1 MTWWIVPSGDR
12 ETDLVVELGRRGD
25 VAFLLDVKSHAAG
38 PDQDAATLR
47 SERLRDN
54 CLGGPCPY
62 ASSRKSPL
70 AWDLTHI
77 EGSRLNQCCD

>member
-25 VAFLLDVKSHAAG
+25 VAFLLDVKSHAAR
-38 PDQDAATLR
+38 PDQDAATIR
-47 SERLRDN
+47 SERLGDN

-62 ASSRKSPL
+62 ASSRKRPVACELPHVKSSPL
-70 AWDLTHI
+70 NHCP
-77 EGSRLNQCCD
+77 R